1 MYDPE
6 FVETLHRSPEEITYA
21 KDQVLIRY
29 HVLSRKLTEN
39 HPVEKE
45 NHLPNLHFLG
55 SMLVFRGVST
65 G

>member
-21 KDQVLIRY
+21 DQVLIRY